1 MTRIAF
7 MSLLLFLTAS
17 IAPAQNKPPTPQAN
31 PKAASRGMPCMPYFK
46 QFCSAVVPGQGRMLD
61 CLDKHKPQ
69 LAPACRDKLDWAD
82 RIRAKQHLYQQ
93 KPGTASTQSGAKT
106 PTPPK

>member
-1 MTRIAF
+1 
-7 MSLLLFLTAS
+7 
-17 IAPAQNKPPTPQAN
+17 
-31 PKAASRGMPCMPYFK
+31 
-46 QFCSAVVPGQGRMLD
+46 MLD